1 MTPSFLKDLSLIKKA
16 STIQAIII
24 VGLLGVL
31 GVYYMKMKTLEEQGE
46 FLKLHTAN
54 LMMFTEDKGR
64 ILALERSLASD
75 KEINIAL
82 GDNLARVS
90 YKILSLAAKYR
101 DDGITPSLLLGLI
114 YTESRFN
121 PKAISKASDG
131 VTPVSYGLMQ
141 LTRETGTFLLEKEG
155 FSWSPET
162 IMATDIN
169 LEMGTKYLVSLH
181 RQFVS
186 MGIEL
191 PNEYTM
197 SLVAYNRGSK
207 SILEAYNG
215 KNKGVIVMSYYM
227 KVRTASKRWM
237 DEGF

>member
-1 MTPSFLKDLSLIKKA
+1 MTPSFLKDLSFVKRA
-16 STIQAIII
+16 TFIQSIII
-24 VGLLGVL
+24 VCLLGIL
-31 GVYYMKMKTLEEQGE
+31 GAYFLKMKTLEEQSK
-46 FLKLHTAN
+46 FLKLNTEN
-54 LMMFTEDKGR
+54 LIIFTEDKGR
-64 ILALERSLASD
+64 ILALERSLSSD
-75 KEINIAL
+75 KAINKAL
-82 GDNLARVS
+82 GDNLARVA
-90 YKILSLAAKYR
+90 YKILSLSEKYK

-121 PKAISKASDG
+121 PNIISKASDG

-141 LTRETGTFLLEKEG
+141 ITRETGTFLLEKEG
-155 FSWSPET
+155 FTWSPET
-162 IMATDIN
+162 ILSTDIN
-169 LEMGTKYLVSLH
+169 LEMGTKYLVTLH

-197 SLVAYNRGSK
+197 SLVAYNRGSR
-207 SILEAYNG
+207 SIIEAYNG
-215 KNKGVIVMSYYM
+215 RNKGVIVMSYYM